1 MENMGRERGN
11 LMLGVFDGGRKV
23 KVGIT
28 KKRKDIQSESGEWTW
43 RKTLEE
49 SRTGGGEETGTYPK
63 SLKSK
68 ALNYCYSKPQL
79 PSNSEHYWIQ
89 PLSISEL

>member
-28 KKRKDIQSESGEWTW
+28 KKRKRHT
-43 RKTLEE
+43 K
-49 SRTGGGEETGTYPK
+49 
-63 SLKSK
+63 
-68 ALNYCYSKPQL
+68 
-79 PSNSEHYWIQ
+79 
-89 PLSISEL
+89 